1 MSEGYLYLKNKV
13 EGMNRDELILFVYQE
28 MVKVMSKAESCFD
41 TKDIEGRV
49 TAINKGIEII
59 SVLNSILDFDKGGD
73 ISVKLRSLYLYS
85 INKLSQ
91 ANYKKNKK
99 IVSEVKDIFKDLYTA
114 WSGKMKK
121 DIAKG
126 TVTEIPDNRA
136 GGGLEIYG

>member
-91 ANYKKNKK
+91 ANYKRDKK
-99 IVSEVKDIFKDLYTA
+99 FVSEVRDIFKDLYTA

-121 DIAKG
+121 DIEQG